1 MALNIDSIIEG
12 ATAGVVASVLLGA
25 FAIIRNAI
33 RNGWLRVK
41 AHRTLRFIGYG
52 NSINGVTVS
61 LRNWAGF
68 PIIIR
73 EVVMTT
79 NTMEYVFIPT
89 GEASSTF
96 PSEYPRLTRAQ
107 KKTLKAGGHIG
118 MPQQRK
124 FIMWKTSPPVSGFVT
139 LAPFTNQRFLLP
151 SSLLKDFNSK
161 VSGVRIV
168 AEYLSTAKRNRIL
181 QKTVQTP
188 IAARLQE
195 IIERFNGQ
203 QQPPPR

>member
-1 MALNIDSIIEG
+1 M
-12 ATAGVVASVLLGA
+12 LLGT
-25 FAIIRNAI
+25 FTIIRNAI

-52 NSINGVTVS
+52 NSISGVTVS

-73 EVVMTT
+73 EVVMIT
-79 NTMEYVFIPT
+79 NATEYVFIAT
-89 GEASSTF
+89 GEAASTF

-107 KKTLKAGGHIG
+107 KKTLKAGGHID

-124 FIMWKTSPPVSGFVT
+124 FITWKTSPTVSGFVT
-139 LAPFTNQRFLLP
+139 LAPFTNQKFLLP
-151 SSLLKDFNSK
+151 SALLKDFNSK

-168 AEYLSTAKRNRIL
+168 AEYLSTTKRNRIL
-181 QKTVQTP
+181 QTTVRTT
-188 IAARLQE
+188 IAAQLQGIIDRL
-195 IIERFNGQ
+195 NGQ
-203 QQPPPR
+203 QPPLPG